1 MIRNNLSW
9 INLNAGSSGG
19 SGGGGVSDYNDLANR
34 PIISMT
40 GTSQNPLKLW
50 NLSTGLY
57 LLNGYVYYNTT
68 NTRECVNLFVSITA
82 QIQNGK
88 YVLSAFVPSWEGH
101 YEYIKANSTSTDY
114 TDTQILKM
122 LTEDDVLT
130 LTNEVEYT
138 PTTDYHPSTKKYVDE
153 AMQSVM
159 EEFAKMGVNEQD
171 IKTLIAENRRRDI
184 AIQALLNETADKNVT
199 IEEDTHTISLDYSME
214 DGMATVNSI
223 EGSTL
228 VNVSKTVDEVYVTK
242 SQDRVEQSKVANTI
256 GEQNGKIC
264 PIIEGDTLVN
274 VCDQKDPIA
283 ITKSYTVENSG
294 NHIALQG
301 EYDGKCRP
309 VIQGNTM
316 VNLVKN
322 KSYLLGY

>member
-1 MIRNNLSW
+1 
-9 INLNAGSSGG
+9 
-19 SGGGGVSDYNDLANR
+19 
-34 PIISMT
+34 
-40 GTSQNPLKLW
+40 
-50 NLSTGLY
+50 
-57 LLNGYVYYNTT
+57 
-68 NTRECVNLFVSITA
+68 
-82 QIQNGK
+82 
-88 YVLSAFVPSWEGH
+88 
-101 YEYIKANSTSTDY
+101 
-114 TDTQILKM
+114 M

-228 VNVSKTVDEVYVTK
+228 VNVSKTVDEVYITK
-242 SQDRVEQSKVANTI
+242 SQDRVEQS
-256 GEQNGKIC
+256 
-264 PIIEGDTLVN
+264 
-274 VCDQKDPIA
+274 QK
-283 ITKSYTVENSG
+283 
-294 NHIALQG
+294 
-301 EYDGKCRP
+301 
-309 VIQGNTM
+309 
-316 VNLVKN
+316 
-322 KSYLLGY
+322 